1 MCYSLFKYSCRPDA
15 YHFFKKEAPAQ
26 LLSFE
31 FLRIFKNTFFYR
43 IPLVALLPKRWLLF
57 STKIIKYLHQWYV
70 QFFYC
75 LWKVFHSSFLSS
87 YFHHSY
93 CNSEENLFMKG
104 ILVRKSHCIMIR
116 DEFRSLSNIND
127 EAESCYLF
135 WQKALSWLMGS
146 KYGSDDE
153 CCYILREYFQ

>member
-1 MCYSLFKYSCRPDA
+1 
-15 YHFFKKEAPAQ
+15 
-26 LLSFE
+26 
-31 FLRIFKNTFFYR
+31 
-43 IPLVALLPKRWLLF
+43 
-57 STKIIKYLHQWYV
+57 
-70 QFFYC
+70 
-75 LWKVFHSSFLSS
+75 
-87 YFHHSY
+87 
-93 CNSEENLFMKG
+93 MKG